1 MKRCPTCQQTF
12 PDDAPNFCPNEG
24 TPLVSDSQQQQ
35 YYQGGQQPYPG
46 GQQPPYYGAP
56 GNPPPPQQ
64 GGWTPPPPQ
73 GYGYPPQGQYP
84 PYGYA
89 PPVGRGTGLS
99 KAALFTGIGSIGSLA
114 LAVILVRVAISSY
127 SYGLLQM
134 GGLLVWLALFA
145 AIAAVTLG
153 VITIVNA
160 SKNPAINKIHGIIGA
175 CLGGL
180 TLLIWLIGLARM
192 RRF

>member
-24 TPLVSDSQQQQ
+24 APLVSDSQQQQ
-35 YYQGGQQPYPG
+35 QYYPGGQQPYPG
-46 GQQPPYYGAP
+46 GQQPFYGAP
-56 GNPPPPQQ
+56 GNQPPPQQ

-99 KAALFTGIGSIGSLA
+99 KAALFTGIGSIGSLL
-114 LAVILVRVAISSY
+114 LAILVARLAISSR
-127 SYGLLQM
+127 SFGMLELAGLF
-134 GGLLVWLALFA
+134 GWLALLA
-145 AIAAVTLG
+145 GLAAVTLG

-160 SKNPAINKIHGIIGA
+160 SKNPAINKVHGIIGA
-175 CLGGL
+175 SLGGL
-180 TLLIWLIGLARM
+180 TLLVWLIGLAR
-192 RRF
+192 RF